1 MKRGNEQ
8 VVEKSIEYL
17 VPETNLVYE
26 NYYWYAIIWF
36 IWITKLRLNWIVMIL
51 FLEIIVAIAL
61 LEYLKYLE
69 YFDAIKLIFEDKYT
83 Q

>member
-1 MKRGNEQ
+1 M
-8 VVEKSIEYL
+8 V
-17 VPETNLVYE
+17 
-26 NYYWYAIIWF
+26 
-36 IWITKLRLNWIVMIL
+36 L

-61 LEYLKYLE
+61 LEYLQYLE

>member
-1 MKRGNEQ
+1 MKWGNEQ
-8 VVEKSIEYL
+8 VVEKSIECL
-17 VPETNLVYE
+17 VPETNLIYE

-36 IWITKLRLNWIVMIL
+36 IWITKLRLKWIVMVL
-51 FLEIIVAIAL
+51 LLEIIVAITL
-61 LEYLKYLE
+61 LEYLE